1 MSIHTSPYLIP
12 VNDLESETVVNR
24 SRFICSLKHCSDNAQ
39 VKHFI
44 EQIKQQYPDASH
56 HCYAFVSARPED
68 SQSYGL
74 SDDGE
79 PSGTAGRPMLAV
91 LQGSNI
97 GEVCAV
103 VTRYFGGIK
112 LGTGG
117 LQRAYGN
124 SVRQALVK
132 LPTSLKIPTDV
143 VFITCNYQQVKDIE
157 HTLLGFDG
165 VVITQDYSIEVT
177 LTVEIPIPNI
187 SNFCQRITELTSGRV
202 IPTIKKLNLLNQ

>member
-1 MSIHTSPYLIP
+1 MPVNTSPYFIP
-12 VNDLESETVVNR
+12 VDELEVETIVNR
-24 SRFICSLKHCSDNAQ
+24 SRFICSIKHCSDNTQ
-39 VKHFI
+39 VKNFI
-44 EQIKQQYPDASH
+44 EQIRQQYPDASH

-68 SQSYGL
+68 SQRYGF

-103 VTRYFGGIK
+103 VTRYFGGVK

-124 SVRQALVK
+124 SVRQAL
-132 LPTSLKIPTDV
+132 LELTTILKIPKDKV
-143 VFITCNYQQVKDIE
+143 YITCDYQQVKDIE
-157 HTLLGFDG
+157 HTLQGFEG
-165 VVITQDYSIEVT
+165 EVISQEYAMEVSLTIEM
-177 LTVEIPIPNI
+177 PIPNI
-187 SNFCQRITELTSGRV
+187 VKFCQRITTLTSGRV
-202 IPTIKKLNLLNQ
+202 IPKVKE

>member
-1 MSIHTSPYLIP
+1 MSVNTSPYLIP
-12 VNDLESETVVNR
+12 VNNLEFETIVNR

-39 VKHFI
+39 VKSFI
-44 EQIKQQYPDASH
+44 EQIRQNYPDASH

-68 SQSYGL
+68 SQSYGF

-91 LQGSNI
+91 LQGSGI

-103 VTRYFGGIK
+103 VTRYFGGVK

-124 SVRQALVK
+124 SVRQALLE
-132 LPTSLKIPTDV
+132 LPTTLKIPTEE
-143 VFITCNYQQVKDIE
+143 VFITCDYQQVKDIE

-165 VVITQDYSIEVT
+165 VVINQDYAIEVN
-177 LTVEIPIPNI
+177 LIVEIPIPNI
-187 SNFCQRITELTSGRV
+187 KKFCQRITELTSGRV
-202 IPTIKKLNLLNQ
+202 VPTSKI

>member
-1 MSIHTSPYLIP
+1 MSVNTSPYLIP
-12 VNDLESETVVNR
+12 VNNLEFETIVNR

-39 VKHFI
+39 VKSFI
-44 EQIKQQYPDASH
+44 EQIRQQYPDASH

-68 SQSYGL
+68 SQNYGF

-103 VTRYFGGIK
+103 VTRYFGGVK

-124 SVRQALVK
+124 SVRQALLE
-132 LPTSLKIPTDV
+132 LPTTMKIPTEQ
-143 VFITCNYQQVKDIE
+143 VFITCDYQQVKDIE

-165 VVITQDYSIEVT
+165 VVINQDYAIDVNLEVE
-177 LTVEIPIPNI
+177 LPIPNI
-187 SNFCQRITELTSGRV
+187 AKFCQRITELTSGRV
-202 IPTIKKLNLLNQ
+202 VPTKKN